1 MLHLSITME
10 KGDFPYHVRYPAKMA
25 FIEFKVKLEMV
36 VGIYAQDM
44 KLELHSPNDKFC
56 SELVG
61 DDRTLEEMGVTDN
74 SIVHVRDISQ
84 NSSSLIPQDSN
95 TSSVEHYIIPDEK
108 YSARKDTARK
118 WKQEFL
124 AARSSSSSSP
134 SCSDHIVN
142 SMQVGKRCVIRTSGQ
157 KPRFATLAYIG
168 PTHFGEKQEAIRP
181 NIWVGVIY
189 EKPEGKNDGSLD
201 GKRYFT
207 CKPNFGG
214 FVLPTSVEVLEEDG
228 HFVNDSENQKDNEQI
243 EEI

>member
-61 DDRTLEEMGVTDN
+61 DDRTLEE
-74 SIVHVRDISQ
+74 
-84 NSSSLIPQDSN
+84 
-95 TSSVEHYIIPDEK
+95 
-108 YSARKDTARK
+108 
-118 WKQEFL
+118 
-124 AARSSSSSSP
+124 
-134 SCSDHIVN
+134 
-142 SMQVGKRCVIRTSGQ
+142 VGKRCVIRTSGQ